1 MQDHS
6 DNSSLKILG
15 FYSISVNLESQT
27 ATNSF
32 VIATLY
38 DKDGKVIST
47 RTCTSRT
54 GNYYSALSGALRN
67 RSEKKLETCKSKD
80 YSLAADSDPHV
91 EVLEDILSTAA
102 LVLCL
107 SDQ

>member
-32 VIATLY
+32 VSATLY

-67 RSEKKLETCKSKD
+67 RSEKKSKD